1 MTFTSDLLLGH
12 DFFMQVVLIQVWL
25 HHETERLHVLLQT
38 PGNWET
44 LPRQMIFLIIFCRLL
59 NLKLHS
65 AQHLQLF
72 PVLNRTSSLLPPTQ
86 KSFPCLSIH
95 ISVFLFLT
103 MLYKKAKNFISMSRL
118 VLYLFIYL
126 WLIFFILRNTG
137 KKITLARGVLKLL
150 LVVTSSIL

>member
-1 MTFTSDLLLGH
+1 MTFTSDLLLE
-12 DFFMQVVLIQVWL
+12 DDCFMQVVLIQVWL

-72 PVLNRTSSLLPPTQ
+72 PVLNRTSSLLPPTE

-103 MLYKKAKNFISMSRL
+103 MLYKKANYFISMSRL
-118 VLYLFIYL
+118 VIYLFITDL
-126 WLIFFILRNTG
+126 LILRNTG
-137 KKITLARGVLKLL
+137 KRITLACGIPKLL
-150 LVVTSSIL
+150 LVVTSCIL